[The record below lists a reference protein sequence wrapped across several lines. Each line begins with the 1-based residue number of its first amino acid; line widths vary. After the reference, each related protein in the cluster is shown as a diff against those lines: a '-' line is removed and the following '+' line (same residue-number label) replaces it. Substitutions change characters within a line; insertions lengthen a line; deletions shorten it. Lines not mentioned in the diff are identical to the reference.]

1 MSGGSGDSS
10 RSDPK
15 RRLVEDV
22 EGLLDCDSSDAV
34 LLEQRLNALRVESCA
49 TVEVEE

>member
-15 RRLVEDV
+15 RRFLEDV
-22 EGLLDCDSSDAV
+22 EGFLDCDSSDAV
-34 LLEQRLNALRVESCA
+34 LLEQRLNALRLEACA

>member
-22 EGLLDCDSSDAV
+22 EGLLYFDSSDAV
-34 LLEQRLNALRVESCA
+34 LFEQRLNALRLDVCA
-49 TVEVEE
+49 TVELEE